1 MSLYSVLL
9 VLKFSSV
16 MGYAGGL
23 VAAFVP
29 TDLAARKRA
38 VHLVASPCL
47 LATWTLG
54 YALLLLLGWPLFE
67 LWAVAGVVL
76 SLVSNGAL
84 VYSVAREQRNVS
96 TFSWATLPI
105 LCTVALMVMKP
116 TWATVLP

>member
-1 MSLYSVLL
+1 MSFYSVLL

-23 VAAFVP
+23 VAAFVS
-29 TDLAARKRA
+29 TDFAERKRA
-38 VHLVASPCL
+38 VHLIASPCL

-54 YALLLLLGWPLFE
+54 YALLMFLGWPLLE
-67 LWAVAGVVL
+67 LWVVAGVVL

-84 VYSVAREQRNVS
+84 VYSVTRDQRNVS

-105 LCTVALMVMKP
+105 LCTVALMVTKP
-116 TWATVLP
+116 TWTTVLP